1 MKIKTMT
8 EKNGDNN
15 GDNNVS
21 RVVKRKG
28 VQSNYDDFVIPP
40 GMSEWVNDPLY
51 LIIARWCLQQKRWV
65 SRMEIQTVFHIPAR
79 RASFQIS
86 YISRKKSR
94 VVCRARYCN
103 SEEGRRQNIELWVED
118 ILPESR
124 NNTGTK
130 NIACSKM
137 KKAQGGRVSST
148 RLGSGMT
155 GNGCAWEKILK
166 RVREGGSN
174 E

>member
-1 MKIKTMT
+1 MKIKIMP
-8 EKNGDNN
+8 EKN

-21 RVVKRKG
+21 RVVKRNG

-40 GMSEWVNDPLY
+40 GMGEWVNYPLY

-103 SEEGRRQNIELWVED
+103 SEGGGRKRIELWVED

-124 NNTGTK
+124 NNTGNK
-130 NIACSKM
+130 NITYSHK

-166 RVREGGSN
+166 RVREGGAN